1 MARQARP
8 SIAPPP
14 CISGASLAQRCT
26 PAPSP
31 HAWPDGLLQ
40 SQTLFHAWDAPL
52 TLRKPLNHPA
62 FLLSTPELSAGWQRG
77 PFRRCSSREFAKLVK
92 SRDAAEVCAQ
102 LIDCTA
108 YFFCCRVAARLAPAI
123 LSAPWA
129 LSDPASGALS
139 DDTLVLCRSPHAGL
153 LLGLVPHNALDYPGG
168 SRWRGGLLSG
178 LLRRARSV
186 TSWSCT
192 PSPSVEERARAEL
205 SATRRVLEQQKQG
218 RE

>member
-1 MARQARP
+1 MGCTFDTAEAPQPSSLPTLDARALCR
-8 SIAPPP
+8 
-14 CISGASLAQRCT
+14 LA
-26 PAPSP
+26 A
-31 HAWPDGLLQ
+31 
-40 SQTLFHAWDAPL
+40 
-52 TLRKPLNHPA
+52 
-62 FLLSTPELSAGWQRG
+62 RG
-77 PFRRCSSREFAKLVK
+77 PLRRCSSREFAKLVK

-129 LSDPASGALS
+129 LSDPCSGALS

-186 TSWSCT
+186 TSWSRT

-205 SATRRVLEQQKQG
+205 SPTRRVLEQQKQG